1 MADVVISAQQ
11 VKELRDLTGCGMM
24 DCKRA
29 LQKTEGNVDEAIK
42 LLRESGQM
50 KADKKASRIA
60 AEGIIGVYQHHDG
73 RFAVL
78 VELNSETDFVAKNE
92 AFKQLAANIAMHIG
106 AYAPKYV
113 RRDEVPADVIAAE
126 REIQL
131 NLTLNEGKPAKIAEK
146 IVDGRMEKFFQENC
160 LEEQEWVLDPD
171 MTVLDAVKELI
182 TKMGEN
188 IKIRRFVRFE
198 KGEGLEKRSDNF
210 AEEVMK
216 QAGQV

>member
-1 MADVVISAQQ
+1 
-11 VKELRDLTGCGMM
+11 
-24 DCKRA
+24 
-29 LQKTEGNVDEAIK
+29 
-42 LLRESGQM
+42 
-50 KADKKASRIA
+50 
-60 AEGIIGVYQHHDG
+60 
-73 RFAVL
+73 
-78 VELNSETDFVAKNE
+78 VAKNE
-92 AFKQLAANIAMHIG
+92 AFKKLAADIAMHIG

-160 LEEQEWVLDPD
+160 LEEQEWVLDPN

>member
-1 MADVVISAQQ
+1 MAAVTAAM
-11 VKELRDLTGCGMM
+11 VKELREMTGAGMM
-24 DCKRA
+24 DCKKA
-29 LQKTEGNVDEAIK
+29 LAATDGDMDKAVDF
-42 LLRESGQM
+42 LREKGLATAQ
-50 KADKKASRIA
+50 KKAGRIA
-60 AEGIIGVYQHHDG
+60 AEGLVTTCVSEDG
-73 RFAVL
+73 KNAVA
-78 VELNSETDFVAKNE
+78 VEVNAETDFVAKNE
-92 AFKQLAANIAMHIG
+92 AFKKLAADIAMHIG

-160 LEEQEWVLDPD
+160 LEEQEWVLDPN

-198 KGEGLEKRSDNF
+198 KGEGLEKRTDNF